1 MARTGITYEEVSTA
15 ADSLIAKGEQP
26 TINAIRSV
34 LGTGSPN
41 TIHRHL
47 TLWKQSAIPSEQRK
61 APELPSALQE
71 AIVTEIQK
79 QAAASRVEIEHKY
92 LEAQSTANDL
102 ALIGEEL
109 ENKNADLDELNQNL
123 SNQVQQLTALSDE
136 RLSELNKLTLEL
148 KTERENGDKTLLQLA
163 QSLNKIETLE
173 SNSIFLNN
181 RINDL
186 VLKSEQTTAEKI
198 KAEQNSAVLA
208 AKLESEKSF
217 SIDLKTR
224 LSEAEA
230 ELKKLRTE
238 TKAELYETNQAMIK
252 ALNDKTDLERK
263 AEDEYREK
271 VACMQHNNELENHV
285 DALNLSLKEEK
296 EKSNTILIEFNKTK
310 EELIKIKSNTDK

>member
-1 MARTGITYEEVSTA
+1 MARTGISYEEVA
-15 ADSLIAKGEQP
+15 AVADGLISKGEQP
-26 TINAIRSV
+26 TINAIRAT

-47 TLWKQSAIPSEQRK
+47 TAWKQASSPTEQRK
-61 APELPSALQE
+61 APELPQELQL
-71 AIVTEIQK
+71 AIVKEIER
-79 QAAASRVEIEHKY
+79 QAAGARAEIEHKFI
-92 LEAQSTANDL
+92 EAQSTANDL
-102 ALIGEEL
+102 AVIGEEL

-123 SNQVQQLTALSDE
+123 SNQVQQLTALTDE
-136 RLSELNKLTLEL
+136 RSLELDKLTLEL
-148 KTERENGDKTLLQLA
+148 KIERENSEKTRLQLA

-173 SNSIFLNN
+173 SNSVFLNN

-186 VLKSEQTTAEKI
+186 VLKSEKITDEKI

-285 DALNLSLKEEK
+285 DTLNSSLKEEK
-296 EKSNTILIEFNKTK
+296 EKSNTMLIELNKTK